1 MVLIRYLHPA
11 DHHPAKIRKV
21 DKDFAEE
28 LDLKD
33 KKLPLKIRYIH
44 KIEKRRI
51 LSPLVFLVLK
61 IRKNF

>member
-44 KIEKRRI
+44 EIEKRRI

>member
-21 DKDFAEE
+21 DKE

>member
-11 DHHPAKIRKV
+11 DHNPAKIRKV

-33 KKLPLKIRYIH
+33 KKLPLKIRCIH
-44 KIEKRRI
+44 EIEKRRI